1 MKILPE
7 APKLIKKGFSDE
19 DLVSSSQISNL
30 MWGFPAWF
38 EGFFVT
44 AHLHLAPFFNVRV
57 RAPLIPLNSQNMQR
71 PLQKQL
77 KNTPVWM
84 RKPTERGG

>member
-19 DLVSSSQISNL
+19 DLVSNSQISNL

-38 EGFFVT
+38 EGFFFVT
-44 AHLHLAPFFNVRV
+44 AHPHLPPFFNVRV
-57 RAPLIPLNSQNMQR
+57 RAPFNS
-71 PLQKQL
+71 PELSEYAAYF
-77 KNTPVWM
+77 
-84 RKPTERGG
+84 TEAT